1 MAYRQSGKRR
11 QAKHALPRGCVGFLS
26 DFCVRDIDFILA
38 SPLTEPPQ
46 TPPPF
51 ELNLTPRVAQPELPE
66 EPEPDVVKAKR
77 MPKEK
82 KQIIDS
88 VIELADGPGARAR
101 RGLGAP
107 VVRDISNILA
117 EQHFLPRSTMV
128 MRLLEIRDDPLAHFL
143 PTKVTPEGTFF
154 CAGPPGL
161 APELS
166 ELFMRPMQGLP
177 SKKRGASPDK
187 SGRKK
192 PRVEE
197 STHEEEEIEQ
207 GRRDASIAPS
217 VAIPSEAL
225 GGRASFAPEGGFDFG
240 DVGGADDFRMDV
252 GGDFPVSHEEV
263 GPERARS
270 VAPSERSRLST
281 PAVDVEEGEGTYADV
296 SSAIAVFDVRSSQ
309 SQESATDGES
319 KGYSRNTV
327 KALGIIRRE
336 LQPED
341 DEQEKTISFAQV
353 SHKASR
359 RAASAFFF
367 ELLVLGTRDCIKL
380 SQDAA
385 FENIEVRAKDKLW
398 EHQRHGSTAP
408 SMISAMI

>member
-1 MAYRQSGKRR
+1 MIS
-11 QAKHALPRGCVGFLS
+11 VE
-26 DFCVRDIDFILA
+26 RDIDFIPA

-46 TPPPF
+46 TPPPID
-51 ELNLTPRVAQPELPE
+51 LNLTPRVAQPELPDE
-66 EPEPDVVKAKR
+66 PEPEPDVTKAKR
-77 MPKEK
+77 KPKEK

-88 VIELADGPGARAR
+88 VIELADGPGARAG

-107 VVRDISNILA
+107 VIRDISDILA

-166 ELFMRPMQGLP
+166 ELFMRPMQGGLP

-187 SGRKK
+187 GGRKK

-197 STHEEEEIEQ
+197 GTHEEEEVEQ

-217 VAIPSEAL
+217 VAIPSDAL

-240 DVGGADDFRMDV
+240 DVSGGVDDFRMDV
-252 GGDFPVSHEEV
+252 GGDFPVAHDEM
-263 GPERARS
+263 GAERARS

-281 PAVDVEEGEGTYADV
+281 PAVDAEEGEGTYADV

-309 SQESATDGES
+309 SQEPANDGES

-327 KALGIIRRE
+327 KALGIIRRD

-341 DEQEKTISFAQV
+341 DEQEKMISFAQV

-367 ELLVLGTRDCIKL
+367 ELLVLGTRDCVKL
-380 SQDAA
+380 SQSAP

-398 EHQRHGSTAP
+398 EHHRHGSTAP

>member
-1 MAYRQSGKRR
+1 MIS
-11 QAKHALPRGCVGFLS
+11 VE
-26 DFCVRDIDFILA
+26 RDIDFIPA

-46 TPPPF
+46 TPPPID
-51 ELNLTPRVAQPELPE
+51 LNLTPRVAQPELPDE
-66 EPEPDVVKAKR
+66 PEPEPDVTKAKR
-77 MPKEK
+77 KPKEK

-88 VIELADGPGARAR
+88 VIELADGPGARAG

-107 VVRDISNILA
+107 VIRDISDILA

-166 ELFMRPMQGLP
+166 ELFMRPMQGGLP

-187 SGRKK
+187 GGRKK

-197 STHEEEEIEQ
+197 GTHEEEVEQ

-217 VAIPSEAL
+217 VAIPSDAL

-240 DVGGADDFRMDV
+240 DVSGGVDDFRMDV
-252 GGDFPVSHEEV
+252 GGDFPVAHDEM
-263 GPERARS
+263 GAERARS

-281 PAVDVEEGEGTYADV
+281 PAVDAEEGEGTYADV

-309 SQESATDGES
+309 SQESANDGES

-327 KALGIIRRE
+327 KALGIIRRD

-341 DEQEKTISFAQV
+341 DEQEKMISFAQV

-367 ELLVLGTRDCIKL
+367 ELLVLGTRDCVKL
-380 SQDAA
+380 SQSAP

-398 EHQRHGSTAP
+398 EHHRHGSTAP

>member
-1 MAYRQSGKRR
+1 MYARLLFS
-11 QAKHALPRGCVGFLS
+11 VE
-26 DFCVRDIDFILA
+26 RDIDFVPA

-46 TPPPF
+46 TPPHIAN
-51 ELNLTPRVAQPELPE
+51 NLTPRVAQPELPDE
-66 EPEPDVVKAKR
+66 AEVELDAAKVKRK
-77 MPKEK
+77 PKEK

-88 VIELADGPGARAR
+88 VIELADGPGARAG

-107 VVRDISNILA
+107 VVRDISDILA
-117 EQHFLPRSTMV
+117 EQQFLPRSTMV

-161 APELS
+161 VPELS
-166 ELFMRPMQGLP
+166 ELFMRPLQSGLP
-177 SKKRGASPDK
+177 SKRRGASPDK
-187 SGRKK
+187 GGRKK

-197 STHEEEEIEQ
+197 GAHEEEEVEQ

-217 VAIPSEAL
+217 VVIASEAL
-225 GGRASFAPEGGFDFG
+225 GGRASIAPEGGFDFG
-240 DVGGADDFRMDV
+240 DVSGGMDDFRMDV
-252 GGDFPVSHEEV
+252 GGDFPVAHDDV
-263 GPERARS
+263 AERARS
-270 VAPSERSRLST
+270 TAPSERSRMST
-281 PAVDVEEGEGTYADV
+281 PAVDAEEGEETYADV
-296 SSAIAVFDVRSSQ
+296 SSAIAVFDVRPSQSSQ
-309 SQESATDGES
+309 SQESANDGES

-341 DEQEKTISFAQV
+341 DEEEKTISFAQV

-380 SQDAA
+380 TQSAP

-408 SMISAMI
+408 SMISGFA

>member
-1 MAYRQSGKRR
+1 M
-11 QAKHALPRGCVGFLS
+11 
-26 DFCVRDIDFILA
+26 
-38 SPLTEPPQ
+38 
-46 TPPPF
+46 
-51 ELNLTPRVAQPELPE
+51 AQPELPE
-66 EPEPDVVKAKR
+66 EAEVELDTTKAKR
-77 MPKEK
+77 KPKEK

-88 VIELADGPGARAR
+88 VIELADGPGARAG

-107 VVRDISNILA
+107 VVRDISDILA
-117 EQHFLPRSTMV
+117 EQQFLPRSTMV

-143 PTKVTPEGTFF
+143 PTKITPEGTFF

-166 ELFMRPMQGLP
+166 ELFMRPMQGGLP

-187 SGRKK
+187 GGRKK

-197 STHEEEEIEQ
+197 GTHEEVEQ

-217 VAIPSEAL
+217 IAIASEAL
-225 GGRASFAPEGGFDFG
+225 GGRASVVPEGGFDFG
-240 DVGGADDFRMDV
+240 DVSGGMDDFRMDV
-252 GGDFPVSHEEV
+252 GADFPVAHDEV
-263 GPERARS
+263 AERARS
-270 VAPSERSRLST
+270 AAPSERSRLST
-281 PAVDVEEGEGTYADV
+281 PAVDAEEGEETYADV
-296 SSAIAVFDVRSSQ
+296 SSAIAVFDVRPSQSSQ
-309 SQESATDGES
+309 SQESTNEAEG

-341 DEQEKTISFAQV
+341 DDEEKTISFAQV

-380 SQDAA
+380 SQGAP

-408 SMISAMI
+408 SMISGFA

>member
-1 MAYRQSGKRR
+1 MIS
-11 QAKHALPRGCVGFLS
+11 VE
-26 DFCVRDIDFILA
+26 RDIDFIPA

-46 TPPPF
+46 TPPPINI
-51 ELNLTPRVAQPELPE
+51 NLTPRVAQPELPE
-66 EPEPDVVKAKR
+66 EAEAELDVSKAKR
-77 MPKEK
+77 KPKEK

-88 VIELADGPGARAR
+88 VIELADGPGARAG

-107 VVRDISNILA
+107 VVRDISDILA
-117 EQHFLPRSTMV
+117 EQQFLPRSTMV

-166 ELFMRPMQGLP
+166 ELFMRPVQGVLL

-187 SGRKK
+187 GGRKK
-192 PRVEE
+192 PRFEE
-197 STHEEEEIEQ
+197 NVQEEEVEQ

-217 VAIPSEAL
+217 VAIASEAL
-225 GGRASFAPEGGFDFG
+225 GDRASIAPEGGFDFG
-240 DVGGADDFRMDV
+240 DVSGGMDDFRMDV
-252 GGDFPVSHEEV
+252 GGDFPVARDEM
-263 GPERARS
+263 GTERARS
-270 VAPSERSRLST
+270 VAASERSRLST
-281 PAVDVEEGEGTYADV
+281 PAVDAEEGEETYADV
-296 SSAIAVFDVRSSQ
+296 SSAIAVFDVRPSQSSQ
-309 SQESATDGES
+309 SQESTNDGDG

-341 DEQEKTISFAQV
+341 DEEEKMISFAQV

-380 SQDAA
+380 SQSAS
-385 FENIEVRAKDKLW
+385 FENIEVQAKDRLW

-408 SMISAMI
+408 SMISAMG